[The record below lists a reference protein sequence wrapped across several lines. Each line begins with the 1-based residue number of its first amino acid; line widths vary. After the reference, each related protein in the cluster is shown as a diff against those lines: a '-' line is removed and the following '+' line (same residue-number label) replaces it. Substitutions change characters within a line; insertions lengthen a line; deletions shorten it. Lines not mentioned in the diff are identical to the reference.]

1 VTVSGQWDSGENQD
15 RARAPRTL
23 LPGRRDDSMIDQ
35 GTAVSVGDALAA
47 ARRQAGLTITQVSQ
61 RTCIRET
68 IVRGIERGD
77 YSACGGDFYAR
88 GHVRSIARAVGL
100 DPDQMVRAYDASEAP
115 PPPMTA
121 ADVFQPVKPVKLKER
136 RRPNWTL
143 VLLAGLVVVAGI
155 VGFRYFSRSSPQSS
169 AKQASSSVHHTS
181 HSPAHSPAHGT
192 KTPTVSTSSR
202 AASPAATQVQIMIVA
217 KPGQVTWAE
226 LTAENGTMLFQGD
239 IGTSARLPQQ
249 TETAVNGMTV
259 QLGTPGGAEVYLNGK
274 LQPVTATNPVTLY
287 CTRTV
292 CT

>member
-1 VTVSGQWDSGENQD
+1 
-15 RARAPRTL
+15 
-23 LPGRRDDSMIDQ
+23 MIDQ
-35 GTAVSVGDALAA
+35 STTVSVGDALAA

-100 DPDQMVRAYDASEAP
+100 DPDQMVRAYDASQAP

-143 VLLAGLVVVAGI
+143 VLLVGLVIVAGI
-155 VGFRYFSRSSPQSS
+155 VGFRYFSRSSPRST
-169 AKQASSSVHHTS
+169 ANQASSTHHT
-181 HSPAHSPAHGT
+181 AHSPVHGT
-192 KTPTVSTSSR
+192 KAPTASVSSG
-202 AASPAATQVQIMIVA
+202 AASPAATQVQVMIVA

-226 LTAENGTMLFQGD
+226 LTASNGQVLFQGD
-239 IGTSARLPQQ
+239 IGVGAALSQQ
-249 TETAVNGMTV
+249 TSTATDGMTV
-259 QLGTPGGAEVYLNGK
+259 QLGNPGGASVYLNGK
-274 LQPVTATNPVTLY
+274 IQTVATGHPVTLS
-287 CTRTV
+287 CTRTI